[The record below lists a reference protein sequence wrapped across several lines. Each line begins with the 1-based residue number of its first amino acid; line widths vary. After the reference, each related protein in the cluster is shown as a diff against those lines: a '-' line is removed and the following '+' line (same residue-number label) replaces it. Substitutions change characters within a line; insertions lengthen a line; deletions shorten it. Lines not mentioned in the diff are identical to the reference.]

1 MGLTMEQVMDLD
13 IMGNAIMKTSRE
25 CLKGRNVEWVSVTET
40 PVENFVRNN
49 ELVLTTGMG
58 CGNDPVL
65 FRRFVEDIINSKASG
80 LAIATGRHT
89 YYIDRESIEFAQE
102 NQFPIIE
109 IPWEIRFADITK
121 AVTRKINELQQKD
134 FEHSQRTQQHM
145 LNLILQ
151 GADLNALARYTSE
164 KISAPILITNR
175 QGARKGAS
183 FLSRKLSALWDQL
196 LGSNI
201 IPQEQ
206 IEEELS
212 NDPFQTKVHRVEA
225 ADDRIILQL
234 PIVHTTNKKKGYL
247 FVLLKENESPEEYFN
262 YRRLVV
268 LEHAVTAAA
277 LWFLRESAVE
287 ETELRLREDF
297 VWNLARGQ
305 MGTWSNVL
313 SRSKALGYDI
323 ELPYQCISG
332 TPENLKELYNEIG
345 KKEQSYR
352 DWLQSMIH
360 FIEDEIYYTGESIQR
375 KTMVT
380 YQEGMVIIF
389 LEVPIDNSRETVN
402 NFLNLI
408 ERRLMNLLPGVI
420 MSWGIGTLHVGEIR
434 FSKSFEEAEAALRI
448 GKKRKGAGHRSAFS
462 ETRMDRILLSL
473 AENEEVRDIVSS
485 TIKPLT
491 DYEKQRKMDL
501 IDTFMAYYEN
511 QSKVSQT
518 ARALNL
524 HRQSLLYRLR
534 KIESLTGLSLANPD
548 DVFLMDLSIRIW
560 KIGLAEIE
568 D

>member
-1 MGLTMEQVMDLD
+1 MGLTMEEVMDLE
-13 IMGNAIMKTSRE
+13 IMGNAIMKTSRD
-25 CLKGRNVEWVSVTET
+25 CLENRHVEWVSVTET

-80 LAIATGRHT
+80 LAVATGRHT

-175 QGARKGAS
+175 QGVRKGAS
-183 FLSRKLSALWDQL
+183 FLSRKLSAVWDQL
-196 LGSNI
+196 LGSKV

-212 NDPFQTKVHRVEA
+212 NDPFQTKVHKVEA
-225 ADDRIILQL
+225 SNGRIILQL
-234 PIVHTTNKKKGYL
+234 PIVQTTNKKKGYL

-313 SRSKALGYDI
+313 SRSKVLGYDI

-360 FIEDEIYYTGESIQR
+360 FIEDEIYYTGESMQR

-380 YQEGMVIIF
+380 YQKNMVIIF

-402 NFLNLI
+402 TFLNLI

-434 FSKSFEEAEAALRI
+434 FSKSFEEAETALRI

-534 KIESLTGLSLANPD
+534 KVESLTGLSLANPD

-560 KIGLAEIE
+560 KIGMAEE
-568 D
+568 E